1 VGRLCAIGTQRRI
14 GSAAAPADTM
24 WRMGR
29 RFLAPQARAGNGH
42 GYYDRPQRPISQAIA
57 DDEATVER
65 VSSFTSLC
73 DEPEAPSRD
82 WVDAEAELAVERNR
96 LRLLAQAQA
105 SREARQGV
113 SMENRIKDVQ
123 RRAKQRRMSV
133 NGELHVI
140 KQQMMRGK
148 VAAGLER
155 LEALEA
161 ALDGV

>member
-1 VGRLCAIGTQRRI
+1 
-14 GSAAAPADTM
+14 
-24 WRMGR
+24 
-29 RFLAPQARAGNGH
+29 
-42 GYYDRPQRPISQAIA
+42 
-57 DDEATVER
+57 
-65 VSSFTSLC
+65 
-73 DEPEAPSRD
+73 
-82 WVDAEAELAVERNR
+82 VDAEAELAVERNR

-161 ALDGV
+161 LLDGV